1 MKKKNSKVSSYDLTG
16 LFCGWLDRKLQGG
29 ELTRCFIADMVK
41 RGVLSDEDEK
51 MQVDAR
57 QEIDLMVH
65 GDKDYFK
72 HHIALK
78 RKETTMNSVC
88 LLSKMLAKEDAERQR
103 DNVDENER
111 GYVTKKG
118 CLCMDCITG
127 GDCHKCLELEKD

>member
-1 MKKKNSKVSSYDLTG
+1 MKKKNSKVSAYDLTG

-51 MQVDAR
+51 MQVAAR
-57 QEIDLMVH
+57 QQIDFMVH

-78 RKETTMNSVC
+78 RKETTRNSVFM
-88 LLSKMLAKEDAERQR
+88 LNKMLVKEDAERQR
-103 DNVDENER
+103 ESVCNLVKALTAES
-111 GYVTKKG
+111 GGIYVFV
-118 CLCMDCITG
+118 
-127 GDCHKCLELEKD
+127 EL

>member
-1 MKKKNSKVSSYDLTG
+1 MKKKNSKVSVYDLQG

-29 ELTRCFIADMVK
+29 ELTKCFIADMVK
-41 RGVLSDEDEK
+41 RGILSDEDEEI
-51 MQVDAR
+51 QVAAR

-78 RKETTMNSVC
+78 RKETTMNNVC

-103 DNVDENER
+103 ESVCNLVNALTAES
-111 GYVTKKG
+111 GGIYVFV
-118 CLCMDCITG
+118 
-127 GDCHKCLELEKD
+127 EL